1 MTLNELK
8 KNKTFRIIAILV
20 AALLLLLAVW
30 AVFFKKG
37 SSGTY
42 APTEAEARLS
52 ILLNEIEGVQKTTV
66 MITERDGLPV
76 SAVVVFEGEDGI
88 LIRSRLI
95 EASAKALSLNA
106 RDILVYPANH

>member
-1 MTLNELK
+1 MTLKELK
-8 KNKTFRIIAILV
+8 KNKTFRIVAILV
-20 AALLLLLAVW
+20 AALLLLLVVW
-30 AVFFKKG
+30 AVFFQGG
-37 SSGTY
+37 SSGAY

-52 ILLNEIEGVQKTTV
+52 ILLNEIEGVEKTTV
-66 MITERDGLPV
+66 MITERDGMPV

>member
-1 MTLNELK
+1 MTLKELK
-8 KNKTFRIIAILV
+8 KNKTFRIVAILA
-20 AALLLLLAVW
+20 AALLLLLVVW

-37 SSGTY
+37 SSDY

-52 ILLNEIEGVQKTTV
+52 ILLNEIDGVEKTTV
-66 MITERDGLPV
+66 MITERDGVPV

>member
-76 SAVVVFEGEDGI
+76 SADGI